1 MHLNRVQRIY
11 LFTFFVGFSV
21 YCRSH
26 FICDMHRCFCCI
38 SAHFF
43 LSLSLLRFEY
53 EMQMHSRHQRT
64 DEHEIQCNR
73 ILAQETRAAR
83 CAAFIIG
90 HFRLPIN
97 YNIDFILFFE
107 FPFDFSLVCS
117 VWIHAVM
124 WHCQRCRLRS
134 IRFRRPVEADH
145 CVWCGHAHENC
156 RFGRLPFSLLII
168 SWLLKLV
175 IHYHVVFSMPI
186 GHQPNTTLQDI
197 ASLRW
202 QRINVKEKDWKE
214 KSTYTWMLSL
224 LSFRQFIT
232 IRLLR
237 IGINPDLYL
246 HNYTVKFKF
255 NSWNGLLIQR
265 M

>member
-1 MHLNRVQRIY
+1 M
-11 LFTFFVGFSV
+11 
-21 YCRSH
+21 
-26 FICDMHRCFCCI
+26 
-38 SAHFF
+38 
-43 LSLSLLRFEY
+43 
-53 EMQMHSRHQRT
+53 
-64 DEHEIQCNR
+64 
-73 ILAQETRAAR
+73 
-83 CAAFIIG
+83 
-90 HFRLPIN
+90 
-97 YNIDFILFFE
+97 ILFYFSN
-107 FPFDFSLVCS
+107 FHSTSHLYVRFGFMLLCDIVSVVVCVPFAF
-117 VWIHAVM
+117 AG
-124 WHCQRCRLRS
+124 QTNQ
-134 IRFRRPVEADH
+134 DH